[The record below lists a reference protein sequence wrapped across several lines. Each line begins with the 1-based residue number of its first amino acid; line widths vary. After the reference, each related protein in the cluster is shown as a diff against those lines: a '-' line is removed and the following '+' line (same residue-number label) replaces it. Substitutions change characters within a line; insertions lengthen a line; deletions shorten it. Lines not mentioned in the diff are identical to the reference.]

1 MTTIRLRR
9 FASVWLIA
17 LLSITAEIGP
27 PAAAQ
32 APLLP
37 YATLRTVPQ
46 LHGEVW
52 PADFNEDGIT
62 DLASGADDF
71 SDPGIEDPIR
81 ISLGNGDGT
90 FRAPVMSPTIGG
102 VRTVG
107 DLNRDGFVDV
117 VALTPD
123 GLAVLPGNG
132 NGTLQAPRPVTMDA
146 GWGGSVLAVDLNAD
160 GIRDIAGRTAVGS
173 TAYIAVFAGRGDF
186 TFAEPVLVPTAPLPE
201 QMTTGD
207 FDGDGRLDVAVSHIV
222 PATAPSASLTILLNE
237 GMLQFTTNNV
247 AVPKSATDLSAR
259 DLNGDGDLDLVVSG
273 STHPG
278 YSYAHDGFVYVFTGD
293 GNGSFALTATYPTAI
308 GPIAIVVGDFT
319 RDGRLDVATANRSF
333 RVIETTCSF
342 NDGADSVS
350 ILPGN
355 GNGTFGA
362 ATTFA
367 LGSQQYDSE
376 FFGNEVN
383 SLNTSDVNRD
393 GHTDLIVSDGKLLI
407 AAAPRA
413 NQPPVV
419 DAGEGLTEPGA
430 GTIFLKGGGT
440 DPDGHL
446 LSFRTTDASGQI
458 DHPSAIGCID
468 NLPAARYDLTMT
480 ATDGR
485 AQA

>member
-1 MTTIRLRR
+1 MTTTPSRL

-17 LLSITAEIGP
+17 VLSITAEVGP

-71 SDPGIEDPIR
+71 IDLDSEEPIR

-90 FRAPVMSPTIGG
+90 FRAPVMTPTIGG
-102 VRTVG
+102 VRAVA
-107 DLNRDGFVDV
+107 DLNRDGFIDV

-132 NGTLQAPRPVTMDA
+132 NGTLQAPRPVTIDA

-160 GIRDIAGRTAVGS
+160 GIRDIAARTSVGS
-173 TAYIAVFAGRGDF
+173 TAYIAIFAGRGDF
-186 TFAEPVLVPTAPLPE
+186 TFAEPVLVTVAPLPE

-207 FDGDGRLDVAVSHIV
+207 FDGDGRLDIAVSHIV
-222 PATAPSASLTILLNE
+222 PATAPSASLTIMLNE
-237 GMLQFTTNNV
+237 GTFQFTTSSV

-273 STHPG
+273 STYPG
-278 YSYAHDGFVYVFTGD
+278 YSYAHDGFVYVFTGG
-293 GNGSFALTATYPTAI
+293 GNGTFALTATYTTAI

-319 RDGRLDVATANRSF
+319 RDGRLDVATANRSW
-333 RVIETTCSF
+333 RVIDTGCSF

-367 LGSQQYDSE
+367 LGSQQYEGE

-393 GHTDLIVSDGKLLI
+393 GHTDLIVSDGRLLI
-407 AAAPRA
+407 AAAPLA

-419 DAGEGLTEPGA
+419 DAGEGMTEPG
-430 GTIFLKGGGT
+430 
-440 DPDGHL
+440 
-446 LSFRTTDASGQI
+446 
-458 DHPSAIGCID
+458 
-468 NLPAARYDLTMT
+468 
-480 ATDGR
+480 
-485 AQA
+485 